1 MVLDAGVGTASDA
14 ALAMERRVV
23 MRVLLASAVNRAED
37 PVAMAQAMK
46 FAVQAGALAR
56 EAGRIPVRE
65 HAKASSPSE
74 GFVSWM

>member
-14 ALAMERRVV
+14 ALAMELGCDA
-23 MRVLLASAVNRAED
+23 VLLASAVNRAED
-37 PVAMAQAMK
+37 PVAMAHAMK